1 MQSMTTR
8 PARAALILGAVG
20 SLTLAACSGGGG
32 FSQPAATQAPPSGP
46 VALTMMIGSSGDAET
61 NAVKAATAAW
71 GAKTGNTVQVI
82 AADNLDQQLGQG
94 FAGGTP
100 PDVFY
105 GADTRIGDFA
115 KAGNLYAYGDQLTN
129 AKFLPSL
136 VQTFTYNGKLQCAPK
151 DYSTLA
157 LEINTDLWTKAGL
170 TDADIPKDWAGLE
183 TVAKKL
189 TSGSVTG
196 LVIGDDINRG
206 GAFMRQ
212 AGGWVISS
220 DGTKMTADTPAN
232 LAGLQEIR
240 KMMDAGSL
248 KFVKDTTP
256 AAGWGGEALG
266 KGIGAMTME
275 GNWIRGGMKK
285 DYPNLKY
292 TVVELPAGPAGKGT
306 LSFSNCWAIAAKS
319 KYQAASVDLVTFLT
333 STEQQL
339 AFAKAYGPM
348 PSTEAGIA
356 EFKKQYP
363 ADAPFALGGDYGQ
376 GAVNAPGMDPVMK
389 AFNSKMATLS
399 KGGDPKAMLADLQKN
414 GDAALKG

>member
-1 MQSMTTR
+1 MQSMTPR

-32 FSQPAATQAPPSGP
+32 FSQPAATQAPASGP

-82 AADNLDQQLGQG
+82 VADNLDQQLGQG

-115 KAGNLYAYGDQLTN
+115 KAGNLYAYGDQLAN

-136 VQTFTYNGKLQCAPK
+136 VQTFTYDGKLQCAPK

-157 LEINTDLWTKAGL
+157 LEINTDLWTRAGL

-189 TSGSVTG
+189 TSGTVTG
-196 LVIGDDINRG
+196 LVIGKDINRG
-206 GAFMRQ
+206 GAFMKQ

-220 DGTKMTADTPAN
+220 DAKKMTADTPEN
-232 LAGLQEIR
+232 LAGLQQIK
-240 KMMDAGSL
+240 KMMDAGTL
-248 KFVKDTTP
+248 KFNSDTTP
-256 AAGWGGEALG
+256 AAGWGGEAFG
-266 KGIGAMTME
+266 KGIAAMTME
-275 GNWIRGGMKK
+275 GNWIKGGMQK

-292 TVVELPAGPAGKGT
+292 TVVEMPTGPAGKGT

-319 KYQAASVDLVTFLT
+319 KSQAASVDLVRFLT

-376 GAVNAPGMDPVMK
+376 GAVNAPGMDPVMEK
-389 AFNSKMATLS
+389 FNSKMATLS
-399 KGGDPKAMLADLQKN
+399 KGADPKAMLAELQKN

>member
-1 MQSMTTR
+1 MQSMTPR
-8 PARAALILGAVG
+8 PARAALILCAVG

-32 FSQPAATQAPPSGP
+32 FSQPAATQAPASGP

-71 GAKTGNTVQVI
+71 GTKTGNTVQVI

-136 VQTFTYNGKLQCAPK
+136 VQTFTYDGKLQCAPK

-189 TSGSVTG
+189 TSGTVTG
-196 LVIGDDINRG
+196 LVIGNDINRG
-206 GAFMRQ
+206 GAFMKQ

-220 DGTKMTADTPAN
+220 DGTKMTADTPEN
-232 LAGLQEIR
+232 LAGLQQIK

-248 KFVKDTTP
+248 KFMTDTTP
-256 AAGWGGEALG
+256 AAGWGGEAFG
-266 KGIGAMTME
+266 KGIAAMTME
-275 GNWIRGGMKK
+275 GNWIKGGMQK
-285 DYPNLKY
+285 DYPTLKY
-292 TVVELPAGPAGKGT
+292 KVVEMPTGSAGKGT